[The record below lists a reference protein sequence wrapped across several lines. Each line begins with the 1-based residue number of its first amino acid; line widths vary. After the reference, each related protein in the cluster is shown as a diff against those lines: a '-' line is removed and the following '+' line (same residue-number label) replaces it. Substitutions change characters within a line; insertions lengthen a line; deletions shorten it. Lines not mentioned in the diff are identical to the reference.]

1 MSEIVRTADLL
12 KAITY
17 EYENGDL
24 SKEDYLELVKD
35 INTANMIAK
44 TAEEQ
49 EQLSKLNGII
59 NTIITGVSLVA

>member
-1 MSEIVRTADLL
+1 MSEIVRTTDLL

-35 INTANMIAK
+35 INTANMIAE

-49 EQLSKLNGII
+49 EQLTKLNGII
-59 NTIITGVSLVA
+59 NNIITGVSLVA

>member
-1 MSEIVRTADLL
+1 MSEILKASDLL
-12 KAITY
+12 KSITY

-35 INTANMIAK
+35 INTAKMIAE

-59 NTIITGVSLVA
+59 NSIITGAMLVV

>member
-1 MSEIVRTADLL
+1 MSEILKASDLI

-35 INTANMIAK
+35 INTAKMIAE
-44 TAEEQ
+44 TVEEQ
-49 EQLSKLNGII
+49 EQLTKLNGII
-59 NTIITGVSLVA
+59 NSIITGVSLVA

>member
-1 MSEIVRTADLL
+1 MSEIVRTTDLL

-35 INTANMIAK
+35 INTANMIAE

-49 EQLSKLNGII
+49 EQLTKLNGII
-59 NTIITGVSLVA
+59 NSIITGVSLVA

>member
-1 MSEIVRTADLL
+1 MSEIL
-12 KAITY
+12 KASDLIKSITY

-35 INTANMIAK
+35 INTAKMIAE

-59 NTIITGVSLVA
+59 NSIITGAMLVV

>member
-1 MSEIVRTADLL
+1 MSEILKASDLI

-35 INTANMIAK
+35 INTAKMIAE

-59 NTIITGVSLVA
+59 NSIITGVSLVV

>member
-1 MSEIVRTADLL
+1 MSEILKASDLI

-35 INTANMIAK
+35 INTAKMIAE

-59 NTIITGVSLVA
+59 NSIITGAMLVV

>member
-1 MSEIVRTADLL
+1 MSEIVRTTDLL

>member
-1 MSEIVRTADLL
+1 MSEILKASDLI

-35 INTANMIAK
+35 INTAKMIAE

-49 EQLSKLNGII
+49 EQLTKLNGII
-59 NTIITGVSLVA
+59 NSIITGVSLVV

>member
-1 MSEIVRTADLL
+1 MSEIVRTTDLL

-35 INTANMIAK
+35 INTANMIAE

-59 NTIITGVSLVA
+59 NSIITGVSLVA